1 MLMLMQDLPKDKIG
15 RPDFET
21 YLHRIGR
28 TGRFGRVGVSI
39 SLVHDAPSYNMLQDI
54 GRFFAV
60 PLHAVKSDDWDVVEK
75 TVKQVIKSSRAGA
88 NFQAS

>member
-1 MLMLMQDLPKDKIG
+1 MFVQDLPRDKFG
-15 RPDFET
+15 RADYET

-39 SLVHDAPSYNMLQDI
+39 SLVHDAASYDMLQDI
-54 GRFFAV
+54 GRYFAV
-60 PLHAVKSDDWDVVEK
+60 PLSAVQSNDWDVVEA

-88 NFQAS
+88 NFQKS

>member
-1 MLMLMQDLPKDKIG
+1 MLMLGQDLPKDKG
-15 RPDFET
+15 GNADYET

-39 SLVHDAPSYNMLQDI
+39 SLVHDDASYDMLQDI
-54 GRFFAV
+54 GRYFAV
-60 PLHAVKSDDWDVVEK
+60 PLSAVKSDDWDAVEK

-88 NFQAS
+88 NFQRS